1 MSFLKKPFQKL
12 KERSHRLSGD
22 FSETKDAKENSIN
35 GTPLNGHTP
44 NGVDTPDEK
53 RQSREVLREEKNRRS
68 IDKERNKVEAMKR
81 AQLARIESENFL
93 RTGPADMTKLY
104 KPFSMNQSKNWNH
117 EPRILFKDIDFASKS
132 PLRVSCPTIRIHG

>member
-12 KERSHRLSGD
+12 KERSHRQSGD
-22 FSETKDAKENSIN
+22 FSETKDVKENSIN
-35 GTPLNGHTP
+35 GTP

-93 RTGPADMTKLY
+93 RTGPVDMTKLY

-132 PLRVSCPTIRIHG
+132 PLRASCPTIRIQS